1 MDSRPTLIHYSDAE
15 LTKTTRTM
23 AIKLQCS
30 CGHAMSV
37 PDHFA
42 GKTGKCPK
50 CQKGVK
56 VPMAGGAA
64 TVGSSPAVSKAVA
77 SNPTAAR
84 GKPAT
89 TAAAMPLS
97 GLDSLFD
104 DVGLKQQTGPACP
117 SCSKAYR
124 PGAAICVHC
133 GLNFTTGEKVA
144 GFDAQ
149 SVRPEFD
156 NLYLQEASDNM
167 QRDLAVEKRVSNAS
181 MPWWIIMS
189 YLIGAMTL
197 CAAGVIIVDG
207 IVAEP
212 APEGTFIGKLQ
223 RMPVLIT
230 LGMTAGITGIA
241 IVLFAHLSICIFAFG
256 RSALH
261 GCGCFFLPLLY
272 SVPYGIAN
280 WTDNK
285 APIKAIVTALIF
297 IGSAIGLIIKG
308 GGFSYVSNLF

>member
-1 MDSRPTLIHYSDAE
+1 
-15 LTKTTRTM
+15 M

-50 CQKGVK
+50 CQKAIK
-56 VPMAGGAA
+56 VPSAAGAAASGNGVAAPAKAGAAKAGTTKGGA
-64 TVGSSPAVSKAVA
+64 TSPQAVR
-77 SNPTAAR
+77 T
-84 GKPAT
+84 KPP
-89 TAAAMPLS
+89 AAMAPAAMQVS

-104 DVGLKQQTGPACP
+104 DVGLKQQSGPICP
-117 SCSKAYR
+117 SCSSAYR

-133 GLNFTTGEKVA
+133 GLNFGTGEKVA
-144 GFDAQ
+144 GFDAR

-167 QRDLAVEKRVSNAS
+167 QRDMAVEKRVSNAN

-261 GCGCFFLPLLY
+261 GSGCFFLPLLY

-297 IGSAIGLIIKG
+297 IGSAIGLIVKG